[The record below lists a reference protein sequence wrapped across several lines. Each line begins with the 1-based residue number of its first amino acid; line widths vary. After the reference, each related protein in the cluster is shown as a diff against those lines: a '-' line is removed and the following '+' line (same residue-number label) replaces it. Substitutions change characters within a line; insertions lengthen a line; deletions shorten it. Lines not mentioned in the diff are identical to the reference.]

1 MKLQAAKAKEEET
14 RRAQEAEDARRAE
27 QSSAAKRKAKDDM
40 EAAKIQE
47 EAKLAASKAEAEAI
61 AKAIRDAEALST
73 APQIKAPS
81 IPPMQHEGRRTGPRR
96 RKPPSTGYSK
106 NDAEI
111 AQNEGWFATYEVLI
125 S

>member
-40 EAAKIQE
+40 EAAKVQE

-61 AKAIRDAEALST
+61 EKRSGTLKSLRRLHRSRPHRFYPCSTKGGGLAHVAASLLRQDIR
-73 APQIKAPS
+73 
-81 IPPMQHEGRRTGPRR
+81 RRTHIRR
-96 RKPPSTGYSK
+96 
-106 NDAEI
+106 
-111 AQNEGWFATYEVLI
+111 I
-125 S
+125 SL